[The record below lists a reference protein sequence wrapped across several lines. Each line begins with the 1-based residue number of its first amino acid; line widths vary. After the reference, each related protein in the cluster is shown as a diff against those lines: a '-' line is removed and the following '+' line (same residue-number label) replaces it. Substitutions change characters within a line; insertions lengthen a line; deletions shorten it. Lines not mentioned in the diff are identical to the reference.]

1 MDIKAINTAI
11 VTGSFT
17 VADLDAISDAVKFA
31 RSRIAFTLSATLAKG
46 AKVKV
51 THAKLGGTVTGTVL
65 KVKIKKADVDLGGK
79 IYSIPLSMLTVV

>member
-17 VADLDAISDAVKFA
+17 GRDLDSIADAVKFA
-31 RSRIAFTLSATLAKG
+31 RARIANTLSCTLTKG
-46 AKVKV
+46 AKVQV
-51 THAKLGGTVTGTVL
+51 THAKLGGTVTGTVI

-79 IYSIPLSMLTVV
+79 LYSIPLSMLTVV